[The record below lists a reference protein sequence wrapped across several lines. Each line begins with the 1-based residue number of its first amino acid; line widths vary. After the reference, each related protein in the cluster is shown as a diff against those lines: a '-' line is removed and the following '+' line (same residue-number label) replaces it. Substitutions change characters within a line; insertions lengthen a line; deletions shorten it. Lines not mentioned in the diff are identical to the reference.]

1 MPRDLLTPFAARVVL
16 AVLAVTLVACGNTT
30 GSSDSASGSNAAEA
44 TPGQVGA
51 ELGALPGVE
60 GFAYREQPALVPG
73 FAERVS
79 ASLGGTTE
87 AQIVEAAVASR
98 DQDEVAV
105 IAFGFPGTTDA
116 QAVDDMARVLDNM
129 EQGFQA
135 PAERG
140 LDGEGYVMNFNGQM
154 VVMAPWGHIGDQLVF
169 LFFHGPTE
177 ATQDLSAAILNATD

>member
-1 MPRDLLTPFAARVVL
+1 MPGDLHRLAARVVPAIL
-16 AVLAVTLVACGNTT
+16 AVALVACGTT
-30 GSSDSASGSNAAEA
+30 PSSSEPESGSFAPG
-44 TPGQVGA
+44 TPGPVG
-51 ELGALPGVE
+51 EGLGPLPGVQ

-73 FAERVS
+73 FAQRVT

-98 DQDEVAV
+98 GEDEVAV

-154 VVMAPWGHIGDQLVF
+154 VVMAPWGHIDDQLVF

>member
-1 MPRDLLTPFAARVVL
+1 MPRDLLIKLAAR
-16 AVLAVTLVACGNTT
+16 AVPALLAVTLVACGTT
-30 GSSDSASGSNAAEA
+30 PGLSDSASGSNAAA

-51 ELGALPGVE
+51 GLGPLPGVE

-73 FAERVS
+73 FAERVT

-98 DQDEVAV
+98 GEDEVAV

-140 LDGEGYVMNFNGQM
+140 LDGEGYVMNFDGQM
-154 VVMAPWGHIGDQLVF
+154 VVMAPWGHIDDELVF